1 MKCAACEAHFND
13 GAFCGGCNRHLDFA
27 CANIAEIGYRRLGR
41 ERQASWRCPQ
51 CKITASKSGP
61 STPVRISPSTPVS
74 VSKNPTH
81 KMEGPSLA
89 SGISIES
96 PKQNTPVMDTNY
108 HTTGPV
114 TLELLFQEIQCMN
127 KKLSSLP
134 TLISAVESIK
144 NELSDLKLSC
154 DFNSAKLDEFE
165 SRITNLEHQTK
176 ELNKMEIL
184 LRQTKQEVETLKC
197 DNISRDQW
205 ARLNNI
211 EIKGVPFNKNENLFL
226 ILESLFKT
234 TGYPFSKDQVNYI
247 ARVPTHQPN
256 TKNIIVSFLNR
267 YVKDDFVAAAR
278 ALIHVRKNDTSPVFI
293 ISTPSDLNRIV

>member
-13 GAFCGGCNRHLDFA
+13 GAFCGGCNRYLDFA

-61 STPVRISPSTPVS
+61 S
-74 VSKNPTH
+74 
-81 KMEGPSLA
+81 
-89 SGISIES
+89 
-96 PKQNTPVMDTNY
+96 
-108 HTTGPV
+108 PV

-134 TLISAVESIK
+134 TLISAESIK

-176 ELNKMEIL
+176 ELNKMENL

-226 ILESLFKT
+226 IFESLFKT

-247 ARVPTHQPN
+247 ARVPTYQPN

-278 ALIHVRKNDTSPVFI
+278 ALKSITTADIGYGGDPAEKIFVNDHLTAENKRLLTSVKEKNDTSPVFI